1 MHYLGTH
8 RGEATVAQVL
18 GRLRDPAAWDWLD
31 ARVVS
36 AAGGCWLRFD
46 GPCPI
51 ELRVEV
57 QETSNGIRIQ
67 LVEGA
72 LLEVDADVSVAPID
86 GGVALTVRL
95 DLTFPVA
102 VPGTLLR
109 ELDSELLPRWASN
122 IVSA

>member
-1 MHYLGTH
+1 M
-8 RGEATVAQVL
+8 
-18 GRLRDPAAWDWLD
+18 
-31 ARVVS
+31 
-36 AAGGCWLRFD
+36 
-46 GPCPI
+46 
-51 ELRVEV
+51 
-57 QETSNGIRIQ
+57 
-67 LVEGA
+67 EGA